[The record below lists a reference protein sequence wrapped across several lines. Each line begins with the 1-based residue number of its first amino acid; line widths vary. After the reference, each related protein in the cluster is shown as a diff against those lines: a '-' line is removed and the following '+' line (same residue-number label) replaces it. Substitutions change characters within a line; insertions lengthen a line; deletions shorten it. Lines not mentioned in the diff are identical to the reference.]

1 MTPERFAALFE
12 ESIEKCR
19 RMAVVKGG
27 EYAPGGDRLANFK
40 TNGEMLGL
48 PPLAIWA
55 VYAGKHWDSIR
66 NFVKDHNK
74 GKDRE
79 RSEPIEGRLIDL
91 IVYGFLGLGLL
102 EELHVPNR
110 PPEIDPETRKDI
122 ETHTILR
129 MINALINDDPEA
141 VVTQEDPEADLPKL
155 KWYPK
160 AMFALWE
167 QFRAKEP
174 CSTA

>member
-55 VYAGKHWDSIR
+55 VYTGKHWDSIR
-66 NFVKDHNK
+66 TFVKDLCEK
-74 GKDRE
+74 KDRE
-79 RSEPIEGRLIDL
+79 RSEPIEGRLVDL

-102 EELHVPNR
+102 EDLEAR
-110 PPEIDPETRKDI
+110 PEPARPTIAEIENDAIMRVI
-122 ETHTILR
+122 H
-129 MINALINDDPEA
+129 ALSSDDPEA
-141 VVTQEDPEADLPKL
+141 VVITEDPDADIPRL

-160 AMFALWE
+160 AMMALWE
-167 QFRAKEP
+167 RIKVKEP
-174 CSTA
+174 